1 MSAKPMYLGHLNINV
16 RNVEQAHKWY
26 ENILGLHTYDFV
38 PGRAAFMSA
47 NIEESHEIALTQ
59 VADGAPGL
67 QEGQIGLGHMACKVE
82 SLDDLKEVY
91 QKLKDNDIKFSPA
104 DHGVSMGLYFHD
116 LDGNGVEIYYE
127 QPRSEWYQD
136 HNIFINE
143 DRPKGNFPG
152 PWDELAK

>member
-16 RNVEQAHKWY
+16 RNVEQAHKWH

-67 QEGQIGLGHMACKVE
+67 QEGQIGLGHMAWKVE